1 MVYWNEQ
8 GGQPRW
14 GTSNPWLESLP
25 KVGKTNDEKLEELGL
40 DAYGNLVNIMA
51 IMLYLVDEGIIE
63 SDKYIEF
70 KAQATEV
77 INQLLE
83 EEE

>member
-1 MVYWNEQ
+1 M
-8 GGQPRW
+8 
-14 GTSNPWLESLP
+14 ESLP

-40 DAYGNLVNIMA
+40 DAYRNLVNIMA